1 MWLEYSVVG
10 EDRRIG
16 VVVSQ
21 AVWRGA
27 RGGWL
32 RCVALRRSPS
42 LPQPSAADG
51 TRDEDSDYSFGREQ
65 VMLVRYNASMI
76 ASLPVC
82 LLLKI
87 YYGTSVPCT
96 FRLATDACMKLECTM
111 SRDAGI
117 CNQFH
122 KQRRLENAVALSKSH
137 CSCIMRYSNFKARQ
151 LQPHKATT

>member
-65 VMLVRYNASMI
+65 VMLVRYNASI
-76 ASLPVC
+76 RKFASLPFTQN
-82 LLLKI
+82 LLWHECAI
-87 YYGTSVPCT
+87 YISLGH
-96 FRLATDACMKLECTM
+96 RCMHETRM
-111 SRDAGI
+111 
-117 CNQFH
+117 H
-122 KQRRLENAVALSKSH
+122 HV
-137 CSCIMRYSNFKARQ
+137 
-151 LQPHKATT
+151 T